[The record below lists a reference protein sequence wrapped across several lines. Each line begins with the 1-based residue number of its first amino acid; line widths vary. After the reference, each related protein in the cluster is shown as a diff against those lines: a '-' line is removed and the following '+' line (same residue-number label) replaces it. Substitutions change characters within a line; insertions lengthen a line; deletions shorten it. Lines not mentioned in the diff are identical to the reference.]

1 MVGGRGEKSELRGQ
15 NAFSVYIKFSTNRYL
30 PRKPFSEYKDR
41 IRSCEEM
48 ECAVVQRMEGP
59 VLKSDHLTKE

>member
-15 NAFSVYIKFSTNRYL
+15 NAFYVYIKFSNNRYL

-48 ECAVVQRMEGP
+48 ECAVVQRDGGTS
-59 VLKSDHLTKE
+59 VKV